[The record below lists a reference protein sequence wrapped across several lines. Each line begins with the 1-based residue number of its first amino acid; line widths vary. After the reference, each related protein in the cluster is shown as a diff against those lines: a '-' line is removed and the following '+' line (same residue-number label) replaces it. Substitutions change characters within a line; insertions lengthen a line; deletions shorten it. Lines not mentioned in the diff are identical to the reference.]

1 MVAIASNLVAK
12 AKRFWKTVKNGKPY
26 GTVVFLLHQE
36 LCGIEDTPDNR
47 KKLDMMIRDLAAC
60 CVGSYTAD
68 IREQDFVDDV
78 LVTAQ
83 QLKEAN
89 LE

>member
-1 MVAIASNLVAK
+1 MTALPSGLVAK
-12 AKRFWKTVKNGKPY
+12 AKRFWKTVQSGKPY

-47 KKLDMMIRDLAAC
+47 KRLDMMLRDLAKC
-60 CVGSYTAD
+60 CVGSYNAA
-68 IREQDFVDDV
+68 IPEQDFVDDV
-78 LVTAQ
+78 LATAQ
-83 QLKEAN
+83 QLKEVN